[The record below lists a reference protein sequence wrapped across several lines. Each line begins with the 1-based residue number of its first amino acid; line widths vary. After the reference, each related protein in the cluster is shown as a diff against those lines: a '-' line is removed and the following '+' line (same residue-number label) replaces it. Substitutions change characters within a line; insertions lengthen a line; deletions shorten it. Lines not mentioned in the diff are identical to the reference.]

1 MSFKA
6 KYGICAGKF
15 RILHKGHK
23 EYFIQAS
30 GEVEKLHIV
39 IADDKKT
46 RRYSTVYEL
55 KQSIGEIMKNLKIDY
70 EIFIS
75 PNFRGDINGWES
87 WLIENL
93 GIENLEE
100 WIIFNSK
107 ENYENYKLKNFYLD
121 LFMSKKISSSN
132 IEENPY
138 TLENSNYICDEF
150 LPYMNKKIIISG
162 TESCGKTV
170 MCKKLSSLFDTKYSE
185 EYGRYHGRKFLGGQ
199 DECYRPKD
207 FVHIAMQQIL
217 QDKEIN
223 MYAKRILVVDT
234 DMVVTL
240 RFLYEYMEELK
251 TKIDWTD
258 ELEQEFIYAESTLKS
273 LIKSHK
279 QDLTILLAPT
289 VKYYNDSIRWEK
301 AQEERMKNYISLKQ
315 LYDKFNIKYVEV
327 VSENYNERFK
337 DTVKYITNVLDIS
350 Q

>member
-30 GEVEKLHIV
+30 GEVEKIHIV
-39 IADDKKT
+39 IADDEKT
-46 RRYSTVYEL
+46 KRYSSVYEL

-70 EIFIS
+70 EIHIS
-75 PNFRGDINGWES
+75 PNYRGDIEGWEQ
-87 WLIENL
+87 WLIDNL
-93 GIENLEE
+93 KIEDVKD

-107 ENYENYKLKNFYLD
+107 ENYENHKLKNGYLN

-150 LPYMNKKIIISG
+150 LPYMNKKIVISG

-170 MCKKLSSLFDTKYSE
+170 MCKKLSTLFDTKFSE

-199 DECYRPKD
+199 DDCYRPKD
-207 FVHIAMQQIL
+207 FAHIAMQQIL
-217 QDKEIN
+217 QDKEVN
-223 MYAKRILVVDT
+223 LGAKRILVVDT
-234 DMVVTL
+234 DMIVTL

-251 TKIDWTD
+251 NNIEWTE
-258 ELEQEFIYAESTLKS
+258 ELEQEFIYAENTLRGLAKV
-273 LIKSHK
+273 HK

-289 VKYYNDSIRWEK
+289 VEYYDDGIRWSK
-301 AQEERMKNYISLKQ
+301 DNEERMRNYEDLKK
-315 LYDKFNIKYVEV
+315 LYDEFDIKYVEV
-327 VSENYNERFK
+327 KSSNYNDRFK
-337 DTVKYITNVLDIS
+337 EAVKYVTDVIGIK
-350 Q
+350 

>member
-30 GEVEKLHIV
+30 GEVEKIYII
-39 IADDKKT
+39 IAEDEETK
-46 RRYSTVYEL
+46 RYSTVYEL
-55 KQSIGEIMKNLKIDY
+55 KQAIGEIMKNLKIDY

-75 PNFRGDINGWES
+75 PNFRGAIDDWED
-87 WLIENL
+87 WLIKNLKIENL
-93 GIENLEE
+93 DE

-107 ENYENYKLKNFYLD
+107 ENYENHKLKNAYLD
-121 LFMSKKISSSN
+121 LFMSRKISSSN

-170 MCKKLSSLFDTKYSE
+170 MCKKLSSLFDTKFSE

-217 QDKEIN
+217 QDKEVN
-223 MYAKRILVVDT
+223 MKAKRILVVDT
-234 DMVVTL
+234 DMIVTL

-251 TKIDWTD
+251 TKIEWTE
-258 ELEQEFIYAESTLKS
+258 ELEQEFIYAENTLKY
-273 LIKSHK
+273 LVKNHK

-289 VKYYNDSIRWEK
+289 VEYYNDGIRWEK
-301 AQEERMKNYISLKQ
+301 AEKERMENYESLKK
-315 LYDKFNIKYVEV
+315 LYDEFDIKYVEV
-327 VSENYNERFK
+327 KSTNYNDRFK
-337 DTVKYITNVLDIS
+337 DTVEYITKVLGIS
-350 Q
+350 